1 MWVSNSP
8 KRSVTCWWNQIPDL
22 RVRIHSLRS
31 EFLCRGTFLY
41 PFALLNLN
49 VFICSK
55 IGIGLYYIF
64 YMLLNS
70 LIFGVL
76 FILYF
81 VLWHLFI
88 VVECFLVEKQ
98 SVRDTSGYALKLWQL
113 WGPSRSAAPQGM
125 QLVALGVLSS
135 KIIFV
140 WMLVFLF

>member
-22 RVRIHSLRS
+22 RVRIHSLSS
-31 EFLCRGTFLY
+31 EFLCCGTFLY

-64 YMLLNS
+64 YMLLSS

>member
-8 KRSVTCWWNQIPDL
+8 KRSVTCWWSQTPDL
-22 RVRIHSLRS
+22 RVSIHSLSS

-64 YMLLNS
+64 YMLLSS
-70 LIFGVL
+70 LVFGVL

-88 VVECFLVEKQ
+88 IVECFLVEKQ
-98 SVRDTSGYALKLWQL
+98 SVRDMSGYALGTFKVCSTS
-113 WGPSRSAAPQGM
+113 GNATCSAWR
-125 QLVALGVLSS
+125 L
-135 KIIFV
+135 IF
-140 WMLVFLF
+140 